1 MYVVVVSV
9 NYRTAPVEIRE
20 KLTFNQTELAEAM
33 KALQKQKSMLENVIV
48 STCNRTEIYAV
59 VDQLNT
65 GRYYIKTFL
74 ADWFGLD
81 KEQIVPYLRIYE
93 EREAIEHL
101 FRVACGLDSMILG
114 ETQILGQVRTSFLLA
129 QQENTIGTVF
139 KQLFKQAI
147 TLAKRAHAET
157 EIGANAVSVS
167 YAAVELA
174 KKFLV
179 I

>member
-65 GRYYIKTFL
+65 GRYYIKTF
-74 ADWFGLD
+74 F
-81 KEQIVPYLRIYE
+81 Y
-93 EREAIEHL
+93 
-101 FRVACGLDSMILG
+101 
-114 ETQILGQVRTSFLLA
+114 
-129 QQENTIGTVF
+129 
-139 KQLFKQAI
+139 
-147 TLAKRAHAET
+147 
-157 EIGANAVSVS
+157 
-167 YAAVELA
+167 
-174 KKFLV
+174 
-179 I
+179 